1 MKRIRRDILPL
12 VFFYFAVGLAL
23 FLGEIQRSGASSV
36 LQPFIT
42 QTDCEQVDA
51 ESYDPFVVNKWR
63 KTKDEVALDEKE
75 ANKIQYNRVLM
86 SKLKLIG

>member
-1 MKRIRRDILPL
+1 M
-12 VFFYFAVGLAL
+12 
-23 FLGEIQRSGASSV
+23 
-36 LQPFIT
+36 QPFIT
-42 QTDCEQVDA
+42 QTDCVQVDA

>member
-1 MKRIRRDILPL
+1 MD
-12 VFFYFAVGLAL
+12 V
-23 FLGEIQRSGASSV
+23 
-36 LQPFIT
+36 
-42 QTDCEQVDA
+42 